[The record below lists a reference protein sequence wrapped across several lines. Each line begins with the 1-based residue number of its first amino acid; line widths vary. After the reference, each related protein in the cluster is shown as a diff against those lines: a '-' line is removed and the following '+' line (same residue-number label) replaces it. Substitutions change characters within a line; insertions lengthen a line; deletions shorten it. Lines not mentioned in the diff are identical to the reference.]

1 MRMWREKGE
10 GKEERGEEGKGQE
23 QENQTGDRGGGEQPF
38 IVLPGNCGAEPRRNA
53 NSEHLQRYE
62 VGPWVSCSVT
72 F

>member
-1 MRMWREKGE
+1 
-10 GKEERGEEGKGQE
+10 
-23 QENQTGDRGGGEQPF
+23 
-38 IVLPGNCGAEPRRNA
+38 VLPGNCGAEPRRNA